1 MAMAMAEEQR
11 YRYTVA
17 TLLEDAGRRRSQRE
31 GDHVVELQLV
41 VAALNQLPDRTY
53 RSEDWQRRLVDFFDG
68 MANLQL
74 LPNNENE
81 KKGRAVQKFILGK
94 PLNDEQHVWIQQIR
108 DHWGNIRQE
117 LRGFHRF
124 INSLN
129 EILAH
134 EL

>member
-1 MAMAMAEEQR
+1 MAEEQR

-17 TLLEDAGRRRSQRE
+17 TLLEDAGRSRSQWV
-31 GDHVVELQLV
+31 GDHIVELQLV
-41 VAALNQLPDRTY
+41 VAALNQLPDGTY
-53 RSEDWQRRLVDFFDG
+53 WSEDWQRRLVDFFEG
-68 MANLQL
+68 MSNLQL
-74 LPNNENE
+74 LPRNENQKKRTAVEKFIQGEPLNNEQ
-81 KKGRAVQKFILGK
+81 R
-94 PLNDEQHVWIQQIR
+94 VWIQQIR

-129 EILAH
+129 EILAR